1 MVQNGVQ
8 NNKPHT
14 HTSKSTNLEDI
25 VGHEVDGTS
34 CTPPVM
40 PTTSSQLP
48 EKPQESKKAT
58 EEGVQ
63 YPLCDSDTKPI
74 GLEIPSNSVHSLKF
88 SPIPITTQNKPA
100 FNDHIS
106 PSADHVLPEGRVQ
119 TPSHMHSNMET
130 HATSR
135 PDKQNQAKRSKRAKK
150 VPKGRGVKNQGL
162 EETTEHTASNLPK
175 FTAKPLKRSATLSES
190 DEDIEGQNHEQK
202 AKRAKKAHESRV
214 DLDEAMMDAPT
225 SLPELAA
232 NSPNQS
238 PKRKSQCLKAEA
250 LAQKQPKRAR
260 KCPPTTGIEAD
271 EMMDANSAE
280 SHIPTVAPPTT
291 QDAVAT
297 SLKRGLAAPEA
308 NGSAIS
314 SNAAKKPKQKHEG
327 KLPIDV
333 CIEFEDITQL
343 VDARLREKEEK
354 REEARKRREAPKIL
368 KRSRSKTAAA
378 EAEGSAKK
386 PKIAEK
392 PELPKALKRGR
403 GLDDEAEKPNK
414 KTKSKKD

>member
-25 VGHEVDGTS
+25 IGHEVVVTS
-34 CTPPVM
+34 CSPPAV

-48 EKPQESKKAT
+48 EKPSESNIAT
-58 EEGVQ
+58 EDSVQ
-63 YPLCDSDTKPI
+63 YRLCDPDTKPI
-74 GLEIPSNSVHSLKF
+74 GLEIPFNSVHSLKF
-88 SPIPITTQNKPA
+88 SPVPITTQDKPA
-100 FNDHIS
+100 VNDHKS
-106 PSADHVLPEGRVQ
+106 PTADHVLPEGRVQ
-119 TPSHMHSNMET
+119 TPSHPHSNMET
-130 HATSR
+130 HAPSQ
-135 PDKQNQAKRSKRAKK
+135 PDKQKQAKRSKRAKK

-162 EETTEHTASNLPK
+162 DETTKHTASNLPK

-190 DEDIEGQNHEQK
+190 EEDLEVQNHEQK
-202 AKRAKKAHESRV
+202 AKRAKKAHASRV

-232 NSPNQS
+232 NFANQS
-238 PKRKSQCLKAEA
+238 PKRKSQCLKTEP

-260 KCPPTTGIEAD
+260 KCPPTTGIGGD
-271 EMMDANSAE
+271 EMMDADPAE
-280 SHIPTVAPPTT
+280 SHIPTVASPTT
-291 QDAVAT
+291 QEAVAT

-354 REEARKRREAPKIL
+354 REEERKRREAPKIL

-386 PKIAEK
+386 PRTA
-392 PELPKALKRGR
+392 ASQNCQRR
-403 GLDDEAEKPNK
+403 
-414 KTKSKKD
+414 